1 MRFKGSLK
9 LQGQKTKVS
18 NRNIY
23 SRKLLASN
31 DNTITGSDHKQ
42 MGPDKNDTKSV
53 VFKTGYSLFLM

>member
-18 NRNIY
+18 
-23 SRKLLASN
+23 SRKLLAAN
-31 DNTITGSDHKQ
+31 DNTITASDHKQ